1 MGGLVVDIYIDQIN
15 MTHFLEAMKRIR
27 VSGIQMAEKPEP
39 VFWNDI
45 GGLQETKVRL
55 RIIITKE
62 EDVSSFSWL

>member
-1 MGGLVVDIYIDQIN
+1 

-39 VFWNDI
+39 VFWDDI

-55 RIIITKE
+55 KIISISK
-62 EDVSSFSWL
+62 